1 MTSWRTAGTPTLR
14 CYHHGKIYIGI
25 YIGDSFALGCDGRF
39 FLAER
44 DRCVEWD
51 DPQPLAEKDEA
62 CALADRAAEAPEQLK
77 GAFKP
82 ADAEDL
88 SGRVR
93 ILRLTC
99 RSYRALVARGRQIC
113 QPSPADLAALHS
125 AIDELESAGE
135 AASKAFAEL
144 GEPEPSGDTPRRRQP
159 GILVRDFAR
168 AFRADVPNLPRREIV
183 MSLTALRRSASLAWR
198 SSRRAVR
205 GCWRSRAN
213 DPSGGLMDILL
224 PVDTCVA
231 GQWSWPT
238 GRG

>member
-14 CYHHGKIYIGI
+14 CYHHGKIYIG
-25 YIGDSFALGCDGRF
+25 DSFALGYDGRF

-62 CALADRAAEAPEQLK
+62 CALADRAAEALEQLK

-88 SGRVR
+88 SRRVR
-93 ILRLTC
+93 LLQLTC
-99 RSYRALVARGRQIC
+99 RSYRALVAALVARGRQIY
-113 QPSPADLAALHS
+113 QPSPANLAALHS

-135 AASKAFAEL
+135 ATSKAFSEL
-144 GEPEPSGDTPRRRQP
+144 EEPEPSGNTPRQRQP
-159 GILVRDFAR
+159 GILVQQFAR

-183 MSLTALRRSASLAWR
+183 MSLDALRTSASFAWR

-213 DPSGGLMDILL
+213 GPGGDFRVSFC
-224 PVDTCVA
+224 PWVHVA
-231 GQWSWPT
+231 G
-238 GRG
+238 R